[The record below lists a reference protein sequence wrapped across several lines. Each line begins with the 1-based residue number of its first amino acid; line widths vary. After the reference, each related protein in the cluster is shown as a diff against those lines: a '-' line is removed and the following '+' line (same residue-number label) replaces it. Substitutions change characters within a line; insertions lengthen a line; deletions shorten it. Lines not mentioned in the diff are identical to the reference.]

1 MHFTMTVMTILSP
14 DSPLFLAMVVV
25 LAAAMQSLF
34 GLGVLFLGTPLLLLL
49 GYPMMSLLSLL
60 LPISLSIS
68 LLQIAR
74 GWKQVQWTLVWK
86 FVLFALPSAAL
97 GSFLLRSI
105 TVWSMLPVCI
115 AAYLLF
121 VAIGFYFNAFP
132 KLVAR
137 WTRNQALYLFATGLL
152 HGLTN
157 LGGPLLSSFVVT
169 KYPNKH
175 QSRATIAMCYGL
187 LVSVQCISLYP
198 SLIAVS
204 TSNTTL
210 FSLIALALSVYFLFD
225 KWVFQRLSN
234 EKFKQIFGPIVV
246 LMSAL
251 LLLRAWL

>member
-1 MHFTMTVMTILSP
+1 MTIMTILGP
-14 DSPLFLAMVVV
+14 DSQLLLAMVVV

-34 GLGVLFLGTPLLLLL
+34 GLGVLFLGTPLLLLI

-175 QSRATIAMCYGL
+175 QSRATIAMCYGF

-198 SLIAVS
+198 SLTAVS
-204 TSNTTL
+204 KPNTTL
-210 FSLIALALSVYFLFD
+210 FSLIGLALVVYFLFD

>member
-1 MHFTMTVMTILSP
+1 MTILTLIST
-14 DSPLFLAMVVV
+14 DSPWLLAMVVV

-68 LLQIAR
+68 LLQISR
-74 GWKQVQWTLVWK
+74 GWKHVQWTFVWK
-86 FVLFALPSAAL
+86 FVLFALPSVAL
-97 GSFLLRSI
+97 GSILLRSI

-115 AAYLLF
+115 AAYMLF

-132 KLVAR
+132 KLVER
-137 WTRNQALYLFATGLL
+137 WMHNQALYLFATGLL

-169 KYPNKH
+169 KYPNKY
-175 QSRATIAMCYGL
+175 QSRATIAICYGS
-187 LVSVQCISLYP
+187 LVAVQLISLYP
-198 SLIAVS
+198 SLRMVPTSKSTVS
-204 TSNTTL
+204 YL
-210 FSLIALALSVYFLFD
+210 VLLALAMYFLFD
-225 KWVFQRLSN
+225 KWVFHRLSN
-234 EKFKQIFGPIVV
+234 EKFKQVFGPILV

-251 LLLRAWL
+251 LLLRAWM

>member
-1 MHFTMTVMTILSP
+1 MTILSP
-14 DSPLFLAMVVV
+14 DSPLLLAMVVV

-74 GWKQVQWTLVWK
+74 GWKHVQWTLVWK
-86 FVLFALPSAAL
+86 FVLFALPSVAL

-198 SLIAVS
+198 SLKAVS
-204 TSNTTL
+204 TSNTNL
-210 FSLIALALSVYFLFD
+210 FSLIALALAVYFLFD

-234 EKFKQIFGPIVV
+234 EKFKQIFGPILV

-251 LLLRAWL
+251 LLLRAWM

>member
-1 MHFTMTVMTILSP
+1 MTILSP
-14 DSPLFLAMVVV
+14 DSPLLLAMVVV

-68 LLQIAR
+68 LLQIAQ
-74 GWKQVQWTLVWK
+74 GWKHVQWALVWK
-86 FVLFALPSAAL
+86 FVLFSLPSVAL

-210 FSLIALALSVYFLFD
+210 FSLIILALSVYFLFD

-234 EKFKQIFGPIVV
+234 EKFKQIFGPILV

-251 LLLRAWL
+251 LLLRAWM

>member
-1 MHFTMTVMTILSP
+1 MTILTLIST
-14 DSPLFLAMVVV
+14 DSPYILAMVVV
-25 LAAAMQSLF
+25 SVAAMQSLF

-49 GYPMMSLLSLL
+49 GYPMLSLLSLL
-60 LPISLSIS
+60 LPISLSLS

-74 GWKQVQWTLVWK
+74 GWKHVQWPLVWK

-105 TVWSMLPVCI
+105 TVWSMLSVCI

-137 WTRNQALYLFATGLL
+137 WMCNQALYFFATGLL

-187 LVSVQCISLYP
+187 LASVQCISLYP

-204 TSNTTL
+204 TSYTTL
-210 FSLIALALSVYFLFD
+210 LSLIVLALSVNFLFD
-225 KWVFQRLSN
+225 KWVFHRLSN
-234 EKFKQIFGPIVV
+234 EKFKQVFGPILV

-251 LLLRAWL
+251 LLLRAWM

>member
-1 MHFTMTVMTILSP
+1 MTILTLIST
-14 DSPLFLAMVVV
+14 DSPWLLAMVVV

-74 GWKQVQWTLVWK
+74 GWKHVQWTLVWK
-86 FVLFALPSAAL
+86 FVLFALPSVAL

-198 SLIAVS
+198 SLKAVS
-204 TSNTTL
+204 TSNTNL
-210 FSLIALALSVYFLFD
+210 FSLIALALAVYFLFD

-234 EKFKQIFGPIVV
+234 EKFKQIFGPILV

-251 LLLRAWL
+251 LLLRAWM

>member
-1 MHFTMTVMTILSP
+1 MTILSP
-14 DSPLFLAMVVV
+14 DSPLLLAMVVV

-74 GWKQVQWTLVWK
+74 GWKHVQWALVWK
-86 FVLFALPSAAL
+86 FVLFSLPSVAL

-198 SLIAVS
+198 SLKAVS
-204 TSNTTL
+204 TSNTNL

-251 LLLRAWL
+251 LLLRAWM

>member
-1 MHFTMTVMTILSP
+1 
-14 DSPLFLAMVVV
+14 
-25 LAAAMQSLF
+25 
-34 GLGVLFLGTPLLLLL
+34 
-49 GYPMMSLLSLL
+49 
-60 LPISLSIS
+60 
-68 LLQIAR
+68 
-74 GWKQVQWTLVWK
+74 
-86 FVLFALPSAAL
+86 
-97 GSFLLRSI
+97 
-105 TVWSMLPVCI
+105 
-115 AAYLLF
+115 
-121 VAIGFYFNAFP
+121 VAIGFYFTAFP

-137 WTRNQALYLFATGLL
+137 WMLNQALYLFATGLL

-169 KYPNKH
+169 KYPNKY

-210 FSLIALALSVYFLFD
+210 FSLIILALSVYFLFD

-251 LLLRAWL
+251 LLLRALI

>member
-1 MHFTMTVMTILSP
+1 MTILTLIST
-14 DSPLFLAMVVV
+14 DSPWLLAMVVV

-60 LPISLSIS
+60 L
-68 LLQIAR
+68 QIAR
-74 GWKQVQWTLVWK
+74 GWKYVQWTFVWK
-86 FVLFALPSAAL
+86 FVLFALPSVAL

-105 TVWSMLPVCI
+105 TVWSILPVCI
-115 AAYLLF
+115 AAYMLF

-132 KLVAR
+132 KLVER
-137 WTRNQALYLFATGLL
+137 WMHNQALYLFATGLL

-175 QSRATIAMCYGL
+175 QSRATIAICYGS
-187 LVSVQCISLYP
+187 LVAVQLISLYP
-198 SLIAVS
+198 SLRMVPTSKSTVS
-204 TSNTTL
+204 YL
-210 FSLIALALSVYFLFD
+210 VLLALAMYFLFD
-225 KWVFQRLSN
+225 KWVFHRLSN
-234 EKFKQIFGPIVV
+234 EKFKQVFGPILV

-251 LLLRAWL
+251 LLLRAWM

>member
-1 MHFTMTVMTILSP
+1 LV
-14 DSPLFLAMVVV
+14 LAMVVV

-74 GWKQVQWTLVWK
+74 GWKHVQWTLVWK
-86 FVLFALPSAAL
+86 FVLFALPSVAL

-198 SLIAVS
+198 SLKAVS
-204 TSNTTL
+204 TSNTNL
-210 FSLIALALSVYFLFD
+210 FSLIALALAVYFLFD

-251 LLLRAWL
+251 LLLRALI